1 MMAHIGGLT
10 VQRNV
15 TERVTLEVI
24 AVTVDDAIAAER
36 GGADRL
42 ELVDALALG
51 GTTPKFEVIRDVKR
65 AVSIPVYVMIR
76 PRGGDF
82 VYSQF
87 EAETMVRQAK
97 EARDV
102 GADGIVVGA
111 LRANG
116 TIDIDTVTKVV
127 AAAGLPVTF
136 HKAFDALPP
145 AEIRRA
151 LTQLAEIP
159 LIERILTSG
168 GHADAFAGRHAIAD
182 MAGRTGLSIIPGGGV
197 TLHNVAQLVA
207 ETGVQEIHV
216 GTAARQPHA
225 PTAPVKQ
232 EFVRQFAQLLDG
244 IVGGKSTDA
253 G

>member
-1 MMAHIGGLT
+1 MHI
-10 VQRNV
+10 
-15 TERVTLEVI
+15 TLEVI

-42 ELVDALALG
+42 ELVDELALG

-65 AVSIPVYVMIR
+65 AVSIPVFVMIR

-116 TIDIDTVTKVV
+116 TIDFDTVTRV
-127 AAAGLPVTF
+127 AETAGLPVTF
-136 HKAFDALPP
+136 HKAFDRLSPTAMVGGMQ
-145 AEIRRA
+145 
-151 LTQLAEIP
+151 QLDGTP
-159 LIERILTSG
+159 FVERILTSG
-168 GHADAFAGRHAIAD
+168 GHADAFAGRHVIAD
-182 MAGRTGLSIIPGGGV
+182 LVGRTGLSLMPGGGV
-197 TLHNVAQLVA
+197 TLHNAARLVA
-207 ETGVQEIHV
+207 DTGVHEIHV
-216 GTAARQPHA
+216 GTAARQPHL
-225 PTAPVKQ
+225 PTAPVN
-232 EFVRQFAQLLDG
+232 EGLVRELKEAIRPG
-244 IVGGKSTDA
+244 R
-253 G
+253 